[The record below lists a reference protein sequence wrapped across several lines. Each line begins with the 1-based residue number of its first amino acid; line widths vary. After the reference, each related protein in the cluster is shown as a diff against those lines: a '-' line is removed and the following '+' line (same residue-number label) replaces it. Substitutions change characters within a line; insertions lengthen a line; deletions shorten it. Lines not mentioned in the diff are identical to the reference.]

1 MGSVNVS
8 DGGVDYKDD
17 GFERGLAGVLRDPVE
32 VKKEARQLARK
43 RPLRFS
49 RRTAQVIELA

>member
-1 MGSVNVS
+1 MGSVDVS
-8 DGGVDYKDD
+8 DGVDYKDD

-49 RRTAQVIELA
+49 WRTAWQVIELA